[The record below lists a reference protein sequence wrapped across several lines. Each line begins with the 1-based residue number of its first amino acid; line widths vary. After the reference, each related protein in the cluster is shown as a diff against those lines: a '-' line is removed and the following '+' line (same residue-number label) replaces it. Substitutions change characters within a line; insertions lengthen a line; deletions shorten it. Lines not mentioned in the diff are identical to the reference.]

1 MFPREVVMEALRDL
15 WMLAAMPGIGMP
27 DGVFSAQTWSL
38 CQAFSIPYSK
48 IHSIITVHFNHP
60 YPIRE
65 YGLVLLSGRVGRS
78 PTEKSLLFPGWGGEY
93 RRLRE
98 D

>member
-1 MFPREVVMEALRDL
+1 MFPGEVVMEALRDR
-15 WMLAAMPGIGMP
+15 WRLAATPRIGMP
-27 DGVFSAQTWSL
+27 DGAFSAQTWSL

-60 YPIRE
+60 YPIRD
-65 YGLVLLSGRVGRS
+65 YDLVLLLGRVGRS
-78 PTEKSLLFPGWGGEY
+78 PIEKSLLFQGWGGEY
-93 RRLRE
+93 RRLIE